1 MSFGGRRSLDY
12 EAEGPEPAAR
22 PCATK
27 GLAVGQPVVHFE
39 IIGSDPA
46 KLRSY
51 YGELFGWEFQI
62 GDATTDAVSQPGS
75 YGFVA
80 GATTGGGIN
89 GGVGGGEGYE
99 GRVLFYVSV
108 PNVEAALK
116 RAESLGGKR
125 RMGPE
130 GTPGTLVVGQ
140 FTDPEGN
147 LIGVAGTD

>member
-1 MSFGGRRSLDY
+1 
-12 EAEGPEPAAR
+12 
-22 PCATK
+22 
-27 GLAVGQPVVHFE
+27 VVHFE

-46 KLRSY
+46 QLRSY

-62 GDATTDAVSQPGS
+62 GDATTDAVSPPGS

-108 PNVEAALK
+108 PNVEVALK
-116 RAESLGGKR
+116 KAESLGGKR

-147 LIGVAGTD
+147 LIGVAGTE

>member
-1 MSFGGRRSLDY
+1 M
-12 EAEGPEPAAR
+12 
-22 PCATK
+22 
-27 GLAVGQPVVHFE
+27 GQPVVHFE

-99 GRVLFYVSV
+99 GHVLFYVGV

-116 RAESLGGKR
+116 HAESLGGTR

-147 LIGVAGTD
+147 LIGVAGTE